1 MKKCMWEHEKWSEDE
16 DISYSTTIVTI
27 YMLFFQVYNV
37 VDSGDTTQGHL
48 SSIISEIFDIN
59 HDYWG
64 TAFST
69 LAKVDHSHCT

>member
-1 MKKCMWEHEKWSEDE
+1 MT
-16 DISYSTTIVTI
+16 IFLILTTCNF
-27 YMLFFQVYNV
+27 YMLFCQVYNV

-69 LAKVDHSHCT
+69 LAKVGHYYIYKSIFHS